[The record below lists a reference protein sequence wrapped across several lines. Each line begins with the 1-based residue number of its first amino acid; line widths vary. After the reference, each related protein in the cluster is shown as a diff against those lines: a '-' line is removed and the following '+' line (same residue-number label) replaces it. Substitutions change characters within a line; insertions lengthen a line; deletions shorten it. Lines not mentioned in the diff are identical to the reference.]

1 MAKSM
6 ILLNYYD
13 NVYEGY
19 YEKWQIMIL
28 VEIED
33 EQMKEIIIVEEVK
46 QILRINYN
54 YGWNFQN

>member
-1 MAKSM
+1 M

-33 EQMKEIIIVEEVK
+33 EQMKEIIIVKEVK

-54 YGWNFQN
+54 YGWKFQN